1 MDVWWLR
8 PLIRTVIVILENN
21 YWCLLLDTENVDVSL
36 ILPISAGLMMA
47 NVIRFTQEVHV
58 QMVKTITI
66 VNEKPTS

>member
-36 ILPISAGLMMA
+36 ILHIFTGLKMEDVIKSILKDLAQKVPKTMM
-47 NVIRFTQEVHV
+47 
-58 QMVKTITI
+58 I
-66 VNEKPTS
+66 VL